1 MANDPRF
8 LSTSR
13 AGAPRASEPDET
25 VNPENADQV
34 NREIAGAEEEARTRG
49 GTRTREEHEREASAF
64 MAALRAKSQSKPS
77 S

>member
-1 MANDPRF
+1 MTRDFSPPPERE
-8 LSTSR
+8 LPGLPSRTRPSTR
-13 AGAPRASEPDET
+13 K
-25 VNPENADQV
+25 NADQV